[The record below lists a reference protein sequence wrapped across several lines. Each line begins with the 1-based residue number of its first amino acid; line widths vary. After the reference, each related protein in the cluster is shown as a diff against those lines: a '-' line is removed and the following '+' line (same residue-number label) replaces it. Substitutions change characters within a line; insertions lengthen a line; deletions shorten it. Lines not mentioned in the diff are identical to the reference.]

1 MKIPNTIYFLG
12 IGGIGMSSLARY
24 FNRRGSKVLG
34 YDRTSSELT
43 SEMIKEGISIHFTDS
58 PDLIPNEID
67 LIVYTPAIPK
77 NLMEFIHLSQWPDK
91 IKKRSEVLG
100 ELTASHK
107 NIAIAGTHGKTTTS
121 VLLSQLLDHCKIS
134 FTAFLGGISKSHH
147 SNLIDKGDSWMVEEA
162 DEFDR
167 SFLQLRPDIAVIGS
181 LDADHLD
188 IYGDRMKMVESYLEF
203 ARKIKSGGILFLYQG
218 IAETEIE
225 EFRNVC
231 NPKVKVLTYG
241 PQLDADIQIKIQQT
255 EQGWMNFDY
264 RDETGFSMNNL
275 KIRLPG
281 IHNASNA
288 GVAIR
293 IAMEVKASENNFEY
307 DIKMALSEFK
317 GIDRRF
323 EWKYETENNVLIEDY
338 AHHPSEL
345 AAAIQA
351 ARDCYPKRKL
361 TGIFQ
366 PHLYTRTRDF
376 ATDFAKVLDTLDEII
391 LVELYPARENPIE
404 GIGSETILNLMQN
417 SAKHYILKADLVD
430 QLTKLKTDVILIL
443 GAGDLDLLSSQI
455 VKNLK

>member
-203 ARKIKSGGILFLYQG
+203 SRKIKSGGILFLYQG

-225 EFRNVC
+225 EFRNIC

-241 PQLDADIQIKIQQT
+241 PQLDADIQIKNST
-255 EQGWMNFDY
+255 D
-264 RDETGFSMNNL
+264 
-275 KIRLPG
+275 
-281 IHNASNA
+281 
-288 GVAIR
+288 
-293 IAMEVKASENNFEY
+293 
-307 DIKMALSEFK
+307 
-317 GIDRRF
+317 
-323 EWKYETENNVLIEDY
+323 
-338 AHHPSEL
+338 
-345 AAAIQA
+345 
-351 ARDCYPKRKL
+351 
-361 TGIFQ
+361 
-366 PHLYTRTRDF
+366 RTR
-376 ATDFAKVLDTLDEII
+376 LDEF
-391 LVELYPARENPIE
+391 
-404 GIGSETILNLMQN
+404 
-417 SAKHYILKADLVD
+417 
-430 QLTKLKTDVILIL
+430 
-443 GAGDLDLLSSQI
+443 
-455 VKNLK
+455 

>member
-1 MKIPNTIYFLG
+1 MKIPKTIYFLG

-24 FNRRGSKVLG
+24 FNRRGSKVFG

-77 NLMEFIHLSQWPDK
+77 NLKEFIHLSQLPLK
-91 IKKRSEVLG
+91 MKKRSEVLG
-100 ELTASHK
+100 ELTSLHK

-134 FTAFLGGISKSHH
+134 FTAFLGGISKNHQ

-167 SFLQLRPDIAVIGS
+167 SFLQLKPDIAVIGS

-203 ARKIKSGGILFLYQG
+203 AGKIKSGGSLFLYQG
-218 IAETEIE
+218 IADAEIE
-225 EFRNVC
+225 QFRNIC

-241 PQLDADIQIKIQQT
+241 PQPNADIQIKIQKT

-264 RDETGFSMNNL
+264 RDETGFEMKDV

-281 IHNASNA
+281 VHNASNA

-293 IAMEVKASENNFEY
+293 IAMEVNATNENFES
-307 DIKMALSEFK
+307 DVKMALFEFK

-323 EWKYETENNVLIEDY
+323 EWKYESANNVLIEDY

-351 ARDCYPKRKL
+351 ARDCYPQRKL

-391 LVELYPARENPIE
+391 LVELYPARENPID

-417 SAKHYILKADLVD
+417 SARHYILKENLVE
-430 QLTKLKTDVILIL
+430 QLAKLNTDVILIL
-443 GAGDLDLLSSQI
+443 GAGDLDLLSGQI
-455 VKNLK
+455 VKILK